1 MPVSARVVSSVR
13 VEEEARSGRR
23 DWNVFNS
30 CCRGREKGAAEE
42 RGGVLRPE
50 PRKAPGRPT
59 ARWRVC
65 AQPF

>member
-1 MPVSARVVSSVR
+1 MSRSEEVRKSMPVSARVVSSVR

-42 RGGVLRPE
+42 RGERRHYDVCGVR
-50 PRKAPGRPT
+50 
-59 ARWRVC
+59 
-65 AQPF
+65 